1 MAPFP
6 ESEDMTIKRIMVA
19 LRKNDYQLLKM
30 GTYKLHEKFHTGHE
44 FELVDDLR
52 QILETV
58 EKKQYPPEIS
68 DILCSTIK
76 DILSKKAMKQ
86 ISWENQILPSD
97 SGKNE
102 APDILQPVNIQEYNL
117 KNNQEN
123 DIKELAQ
130 AINSSRQ
137 EQSSLAELNRI
148 NLNSSISEN
157 TNHMPA
163 QPQIQGYN
171 NMQSAGQMSAQ
182 NTYYRPAQ
190 QVSPLSTAQTHQTLT
205 QPMQTTNQVENIQTQ
220 AIGQPEMRNAGA
232 QNPTAQN
239 AMQNIQQVQSAYIQN
254 VQQNSTQNLSPQGQ
268 NETAPAREDGGI
280 KNIAVFYDDF
290 KNDIDFSRVK
300 DYKNN
305 LNLLFSKN
313 ASGQDYNILQQISSL
328 TQLLDTDASGI
339 DKIISML
346 STSKGKV
353 SFVTASQSQHISRIF
368 CEKNIDFDIPF
379 VKKAKDKNT
388 AFDLIPMVGATNIF
402 VCSNCNLRTLKTD
415 FNTRTLSVQ
424 CPHCDG
430 AAFPDIYA
438 VNSYNPDCNP
448 VFWHRALAA
457 LIKSQIWILVNPPLD
472 ENKEVIFDFIKT
484 AYETNTPSKIYILSR
499 ENDKKEFYRQMFMS
513 INEDCEIKLNFS
525 DQDKL
530 CEEFINEEIIKK
542 VFA

>member
-44 FELVDDLR
+44 FELIDDLR

-58 EKKQYPPEIS
+58 EQKQYPPEIS

-97 SGKNE
+97 SGKNDTPE
-102 APDILQPVNIQEYNL
+102 VLQPVNIQEYHL

-137 EQSSLAELNRI
+137 EQSSLPEINKI
-148 NLNSSISEN
+148 NLNTSINEN
-157 TNHMPA
+157 TNQLSI
-163 QPQIQGYN
+163 QPQTQAYN
-171 NMQSAGQMSAQ
+171 NTQANQTSTQ
-182 NTYYRPAQ
+182 NAYYRPAQ
-190 QVSPLSTAQTHQTLT
+190 PASPLNAI
-205 QPMQTTNQVENIQTQ
+205 QPANRGINQAENIQAQ
-220 AIGQPEMRNAGA
+220 GINQSGIQNAGT
-232 QNPTAQN
+232 QNPPA
-239 AMQNIQQVQSAYIQN
+239 QNIQQAQNTYIQN
-254 VQQNSTQNLSPQGQ
+254 VPQNAAQNLPSQGR
-268 NETAPAREDGGI
+268 NETSTARENNGV

-328 TQLLDTDASGI
+328 TQLLDTDVSGI

-484 AYETNTPSKIYILSR
+484 AYETSTPSKIYILSR